1 MTDLLKNPIFLDET
15 AAREWL
21 EARVWANGRVCP
33 HCGNADQDKLTKLE
47 GKAHRPG
54 VYQCNEPQC
63 RQQFTVTVNTV
74 FERSKIPLTKWLAAL
89 FLMTA
94 SKKGI
99 SAHQVH
105 RMLGISYKSTWF
117 LMHRLREAM
126 RVGGLVPPMGTDGGA
141 VEVDETFIGRREG
154 VKKGRAGAA
163 HKNTVLSLLDR
174 DTGQVRSFHVA
185 NTTADA
191 IVPVVRANIA
201 KEAYLMTDQARVYEK
216 VGTEFADH
224 GVVNHGEDQYVRYW
238 NEVTDKIGP
247 NGKPIV
253 ETTVITTNT
262 IESYFSVF
270 KRGMRGTYQHCSE
283 KHLHRYLAEFD
294 FRHNNRIA
302 LGIDDTDRA
311 NELAKGIVGKRLTY
325 RRPNRKDVQA

>member
-47 GKAHRPG
+47 GKAHRAG
-54 VYQCNEPQC
+54 VYQCNEPEC

-126 RVGGLVPPMGTDGGA
+126 RVGGLLPPMGETGGA
-141 VEVDETFIGRREG
+141 VEVDETFIGRMVG
-154 VKKGRAGAA
+154 VKRGRAGHG

-185 NTTADA
+185 GTSADD
-191 IVPVVRANIA
+191 IVPIVRANLS
-201 KEAYLMTDQARVYEK
+201 KEASLMTDQAHVYKK
-216 VGTEFADH
+216 VGTEFASHDT
-224 GVVNHGEDQYVRYW
+224 VNHQEDEYVRR
-238 NEVTDKIGP
+238 EGDK
-247 NGKPIV
+247 
-253 ETTVITTNT
+253 VITTNT

-270 KRGMRGTYQHCSE
+270 KRGMKGTYQHCSE

-294 FRHNNRIA
+294 FRHNNRVA
-302 LGIDDTDRA
+302 LGVNDTERA
-311 NELAKGIVGKRLTY
+311 SQLAKGISGKRLTY
-325 RRPNRKDVQA
+325 RRPDSKGSAASN

>member
-1 MTDLLKNPIFLDET
+1 MTDLLKNPIFQDET

-33 HCGNADQDKLTKLE
+33 HCGNADQEKLTKLE

-126 RVGGLVPPMGTDGGA
+126 RVGGLVPPMGSEGGA
-141 VEVDETFIGRREG
+141 VEVDETFIGRLQG
-154 VKKGRAGAA
+154 VAKKRAGAS

-174 DTGQVRSFHVA
+174 DTGQVRSFHIA

-191 IVPVVRANIA
+191 ILPIVRANIS
-201 KEAYLMTDQARVYEK
+201 KEAHLMTDQARVYEK

-224 GVVNHGEDQYVRYW
+224 GVVNHGEDQYVRLL
-238 NEVTDKIGP
+238 E
-247 NGKPIV
+247 
-253 ETTVITTNT
+253 
-262 IESYFSVF
+262 
-270 KRGMRGTYQHCSE
+270 RG
-283 KHLHRYLAEFD
+283 
-294 FRHNNRIA
+294 
-302 LGIDDTDRA
+302 DRREA
-311 NELAKGIVGKRLTY
+311 SRW
-325 RRPNRKDVQA
+325 QAGCRNHGHHHEHH

>member
-1 MTDLLKNPIFLDET
+1 MTDLLKNPIVLDET
-15 AAREWL
+15 AARDWL

-33 HCGNADQDKLTKLE
+33 HCGNADQEKLTKLE

-54 VYQCNEPQC
+54 VYQCNEPAC

-126 RVGGLVPPMGTDGGA
+126 RVGGLVPQMGSEGGA
-141 VEVDETFIGRREG
+141 VEVDETYIGRIKGR
-154 VKKGRAGAA
+154 KKARAGAA

-185 NTTADA
+185 NSSAGQ

-201 KEAYLMTDQARVYEK
+201 KEAHLMTDQARVYQS
-216 VGTEFADH
+216 VGTEFSRHDT
-224 GVVNHGEDQYVRYW
+224 VNHQEDEYVR
-238 NEVTDKIGP
+238 NEGDVK
-247 NGKPIV
+247 
-253 ETTVITTNT
+253 ITTNT

-270 KRGMRGTYQHCSE
+270 KRGMLGTYQHCSE

-294 FRHNNRIA
+294 FRHNNRTA
-302 LGIDDTDRA
+302 LGVDDGQRA
-311 NELAKGIVGKRLTY
+311 I
-325 RRPNRKDVQA
+325 

>member
-1 MTDLLKNPIFLDET
+1 
-15 AAREWL
+15 
-21 EARVWANGRVCP
+21 
-33 HCGNADQDKLTKLE
+33 
-47 GKAHRPG
+47 
-54 VYQCNEPQC
+54 VYQCNEPEC

-126 RVGGLVPPMGTDGGA
+126 RVGGLVPPMGDAGGA
-141 VEVDETFIGRREG
+141 VEVDETYIGRLQG
-154 VKKGRAGAA
+154 VKKKRAGAA

-174 DTGQVRSFHVA
+174 DTGHVRSFHVA
-185 NTTADA
+185 MATVDNVAP
-191 IVPVVRANIA
+191 IVRANVS
-201 KEAYLMTDQARVYEK
+201 KEAHLMTDQAKIYK
-216 VGTEFADH
+216 KLGTEFSRHDT
-224 GVVNHGEDQYVRYW
+224 VNHQEDEYVRR
-238 NEVTDKIGP
+238 EGD
-247 NGKPIV
+247 
-253 ETTVITTNT
+253 TVITTNT

-302 LGIDDTDRA
+302 LGVNDTDRA
-311 NELAKGIVGKRLTY
+311 SELAKGIYGKRLTY
-325 RRPNRKDVQA
+325 RRPNSKNVQA

>member
-54 VYQCNEPQC
+54 VYQCNETEC

-126 RVGGLVPPMGTDGGA
+126 RVGGLLPPMGEDGGA
-141 VEVDETFIGRREG
+141 VEVDETFIGRMQG

-174 DTGQVRSFHVA
+174 ETGQVRSFHVA
-185 NTTADA
+185 NTSADE
-191 IVPVVRANIA
+191 ILPVVRANLA
-201 KEAYLMTDQARVYEK
+201 KEANLMTDQARVYQK
-216 VGTEFADH
+216 LGTEYQHDT
-224 GVVNHGEDQYVRYW
+224 VNHQEDEYVRR
-238 NEVTDKIGP
+238 EGDK
-247 NGKPIV
+247 
-253 ETTVITTNT
+253 VITTNT

-294 FRHNNRIA
+294 FRHNHRVA
-302 LGIDDTDRA
+302 LGVNDTERA
-311 NELAKGIVGKRLTY
+311 DQLAKGISGKRLTY
-325 RRPNRKDVQA
+325 RRPNSKNVQA

>member
-21 EARVWANGRVCP
+21 EARIWANGLVCP

-89 FLMTA
+89 FMMTA

-117 LMHRLREAM
+117 LMHRLREA
-126 RVGGLVPPMGTDGGA
+126 
-141 VEVDETFIGRREG
+141 
-154 VKKGRAGAA
+154 
-163 HKNTVLSLLDR
+163 
-174 DTGQVRSFHVA
+174 
-185 NTTADA
+185 
-191 IVPVVRANIA
+191 
-201 KEAYLMTDQARVYEK
+201 
-216 VGTEFADH
+216 
-224 GVVNHGEDQYVRYW
+224 
-238 NEVTDKIGP
+238 
-247 NGKPIV
+247 
-253 ETTVITTNT
+253 
-262 IESYFSVF
+262 
-270 KRGMRGTYQHCSE
+270 
-283 KHLHRYLAEFD
+283 
-294 FRHNNRIA
+294 
-302 LGIDDTDRA
+302 
-311 NELAKGIVGKRLTY
+311 KGIVGKRLTY
-325 RRPNRKDVQA
+325 RRPDRKDVQA